1 MKKIIM
7 ACFLSVLCFQGFALT
22 GFDADYNAALK
33 RAKDNSKPIFILFTG
48 SDWCSWCVKF
58 EKEVLSKSEFLDYA
72 TNTWELVVADFPQ
85 KKKIAPELKKQYQA
99 LQKKYAVRG
108 FPTVM
113 LIDAK
118 GKELCSAGYSKGGAK
133 VWLEKFLNKLKIT
146 PLVEQYLAPIEKKV
160 RAIGE
165 ESRDEITANV
175 KTLEP
180 TDYKKWLQEYKSIA
194 NKYLPKVKAISDELA
209 KLNVPDEILE
219 KKEELSEEVNFMM
232 VSFESAA
239 KMDVEKEAKRIEE
252 LRKESESTK
261 KVERKINRVTIPK
274 AGEGKVDS
282 EYFAKVAMPFYKK
295 HIVDTFVPTKKMDK
309 KTADDVRKVRWALAR
324 YLSTGR
330 LEFPTGEEC
339 ALAEKLWRK
348 KFRDPAVAMLFYHSL
363 FSDAQYWRGRRIFS
377 DAIKIHNFKREPI
390 FGFILKSYLCKAE
403 KHRLK
408 VRKSDP
414 VKPYQDACAELEKY
428 TTDKIVDVFKK
439 ADYRILERLEE
450 LIIIPPSLSKKVGN
464 EYLSRC
470 MIAERAMNAAFEAR
484 GSGWASDVTEE
495 GWKGFQDN
503 NEIAA
508 SNLLAAVK
516 LRPEGARAPMML
528 ARLSGSSCAV
538 SEADTYSWCSLAVSN
553 SLDECAEQIQHF
565 VHFRTSRWGG
575 STAFLRDFLMQCATN
590 VDVRS
595 TFSYAAAAA
604 AFRKILVAEA
614 DNSVQSNALER
625 FITPD
630 MRAALYGMF
639 DAYAAA
645 PETEFMPSA
654 DMFRGMGMSLAL
666 QFCDW
671 PKVRKYYKMIKK
683 PLKHHVDSTWLI
695 RTYAPAINNT
705 HVSYLFRVL
714 GQSKYAEQFLE
725 AEEAVAAK
733 DYEKAYKL
741 YSKLQNIEKPSDGE
755 KYIAAEG
762 YYTMRR
768 VIEEKKGGWV
778 NLMPSKTGGEA
789 IHFWGMTFLDDDG
802 KARCHDNTRSYYRV
816 KKPIPGI
823 GSEFEGT
830 IHFEKDDK
838 NRKVWNIGWGLARV
852 YSGFCADN
860 NSWAYPY
867 IAFTRDEKGDH
878 YAIETYTNENS
889 NRENF
894 KDEDKWV
901 QLGRAPYL
909 MVAQGDLE
917 KSDSHSFKLSTTEDK
932 IEIFI
937 DGKIVYSSMLDD
949 IINVSYMRDRI
960 QPNGDVL
967 PVWKVFT
974 GSSFSDYRYRRLVK

>member
-1 MKKIIM
+1 M
-7 ACFLSVLCFQGFALT
+7 
-22 GFDADYNAALK
+22 
-33 RAKDNSKPIFILFTG
+33 
-48 SDWCSWCVKF
+48 
-58 EKEVLSKSEFLDYA
+58 
-72 TNTWELVVADFPQ
+72 
-85 KKKIAPELKKQYQA
+85 
-99 LQKKYAVRG
+99 
-108 FPTVM
+108 VM

-146 PLVEQYLAPIEKKV
+146 LLVEQYLAPIEKKINALNKEV
-160 RAIGE
+160 E
-165 ESRDEITANV
+165 EELKAKGT
-175 KTLEP
+175 TLEP

-219 KKEELSEEVNFMM
+219 KKEELSEEVDFMM
-232 VSFESAA
+232 MSFESAA

-348 KFRDPAVAMLFYHSL
+348 DFCDTAVAILYYHSRTY
-363 FSDAQYWRGRRIFS
+363 DQKYWIGRMIF
-377 DAIKIHNFKREPI
+377 KETMRVHNFKREPI
-390 FGFILKSYLCKAE
+390 LGFILKSYLCKAE
-403 KHRLK
+403 KHKLK

-450 LIIIPPSLSKKVGN
+450 LVIIPPILPKKVGN

-470 MIAERAMNAAFEAR
+470 MIAERAMDAAFEAR

-508 SNLLAAVK
+508 SNLLVAVK
-516 LRPEGARAPMML
+516 LRPQGARAPMML
-528 ARLSGSSCAV
+528 ARLSGSSCVV

-553 SLDECAEQIQHF
+553 SLDECTEQIHHF

-575 STAFLRDFLMQCATN
+575 STTFLRDFLMQCATN

-604 AFRKILVAEA
+604 AFEKILVAEA

-666 QFCDW
+666 QFRDW

-683 PLKHHVDSTWLI
+683 PLKHYLDSAWLI

-741 YSKLQNIEKPSDGE
+741 YSTLQDIKKPSDGE

-789 IHFWGMTFLDDDG
+789 IHFWGMTFLDGDG

-830 IHFEKDDK
+830 IHFENGGK

-867 IAFTRDEKGDH
+867 IAFIRDEKGDR
-878 YAIETYTNENS
+878 YEIEAFTEENS
-889 NRENF
+889 GNNQ
-894 KDEDKWV
+894 KVDEKSMK
-901 QLGRAPYL
+901 LGRAPYL
-909 MVAQGDLE
+909 VVVKGDLA
-917 KSDSHSFKLSTTEDK
+917 KSDSHSFKLSTTEGK
-932 IEIFI
+932 LEIFI
-937 DGKIVYSSMLDD
+937 DGKLVYSSMLDD

>member
-113 LIDAK
+113 LIDAR

-377 DAIKIHNFKREPI
+377 DAIKIHDFKREPI

-484 GSGWASDVTEE
+484 GSGWASEVTEE

-823 GSEFEGT
+823 SSEFEGT

-917 KSDSHSFKLSTTEDK
+917 KSDSHSFELSTTEDK

>member
-1 MKKIIM
+1 M
-7 ACFLSVLCFQGFALT
+7 
-22 GFDADYNAALK
+22 
-33 RAKDNSKPIFILFTG
+33 
-48 SDWCSWCVKF
+48 
-58 EKEVLSKSEFLDYA
+58 
-72 TNTWELVVADFPQ
+72 
-85 KKKIAPELKKQYQA
+85 
-99 LQKKYAVRG
+99 
-108 FPTVM
+108 
-113 LIDAK
+113 
-118 GKELCSAGYSKGGAK
+118 
-133 VWLEKFLNKLKIT
+133 
-146 PLVEQYLAPIEKKV
+146 
-160 RAIGE
+160 
-165 ESRDEITANV
+165 
-175 KTLEP
+175 
-180 TDYKKWLQEYKSIA
+180 
-194 NKYLPKVKAISDELA
+194 PKVKAISDELA

-232 VSFESAA
+232 MSFESAA

-295 HIVDTFVPTKKMDK
+295 HIVDTFVPTEKMDK
-309 KTADDVRKVRWALAR
+309 NVADDIRKVRWALAR
-324 YLSTGR
+324 FLSTGR

-348 KFRDPAVAMLFYHSL
+348 DFCDTAVAILYYHSRTY
-363 FSDAQYWRGRRIFS
+363 DQKYWIGRMIF
-377 DAIKIHNFKREPI
+377 KETMRVHNFKREPI
-390 FGFILKSYLCKAE
+390 LGFILKSYLCKAE
-403 KHRLK
+403 KHKLD

-414 VKPYQDACAELEKY
+414 VKPYQDACAALEKY

-450 LIIIPPSLSKKVGN
+450 LVIIPPILPKKVGN

-470 MIAERAMNAAFEAR
+470 MIAERAMDAAFEAR
-484 GSGWASDVTEE
+484 GSGWARDVTEE

-516 LRPEGARAPMML
+516 MRPEGARAPMML

-553 SLDECAEQIQHF
+553 SLDECAEQIHHF

-575 STAFLRDFLMQCATN
+575 STTFLRDFLMQCATN

-595 TFSYAAAAA
+595 TFSYTAAAA
-604 AFRKILVAEA
+604 AFEKILVAEA
-614 DNSVQSNALER
+614 DNAIQSNALER

-630 MRAALYGMF
+630 MRTALYGMF

-666 QFCDW
+666 QFRDW

-683 PLKHHVDSTWLI
+683 PLKHYLDSAWLI

-789 IHFWGMTFLDDDG
+789 IHFYGMTFLDDDG
-802 KARCHDNTRSYYRV
+802 KARCHNHTRSYYRV
-816 KKPIPGI
+816 NQPIPGI

-860 NSWAYPY
+860 NAWAYPY
-867 IAFTRDEKGDH
+867 IAFIRDEKGDR
-878 YAIETYTNENS
+878 YEIEAFTEENS
-889 NRENF
+889 GNNQ
-894 KDEDKWV
+894 KVDEKAMK
-901 QLGRAPYL
+901 LGRAPYL
-909 MVAQGDLE
+909 VVVKGDLA
-917 KSDSHSFKLSTTEDK
+917 KSDSHSFKLSTTEGK
-932 IEIFI
+932 LEIFI
-937 DGKIVYSSMLDD
+937 DGKVVYSSVLEEALDF
-949 IINVSYMRDRI
+949 SEMRDRI

>member
-160 RAIGE
+160 RVISE
-165 ESRDEITANV
+165 ESRDEITAKV

-232 VSFESAA
+232 MSFESAA

-252 LRKESESTK
+252 LRKESEAAK
-261 KVERKINRVTIPK
+261 KIERKINRVTIPK

-282 EYFAKVAMPFYKK
+282 DYFANVAMPFYKQ
-295 HIVDTFVPTKKMDK
+295 HIIDTFVPAKDMDK
-309 KTADDVRKVRWALAR
+309 NVADDVRKVRWALAR

-330 LEFPTGEEC
+330 SDFPTGEEC
-339 ALAEKLWRK
+339 ALADKLWRK
-348 KFRDPAVAMLFYHSL
+348 KNRDGAVAILYYHSL
-363 FSDAQYWRGRRIFS
+363 MYDGKYWSGRNIFK
-377 DAIKIHNFKREPI
+377 DAIKVHDFKNEPI
-390 FGFILKSYLCKAE
+390 LGFILKSYLCKVE
-403 KHRLK
+403 KHKLD

-414 VKPYQDACAELEKY
+414 VKPYQEACAELEKY
-428 TTDKIVDVFKK
+428 TTDKIAEVFKK

-450 LIIIPPSLSKKVGN
+450 LIIIPPSLPKKVGN
-464 EYLSRC
+464 EYLARG
-470 MIAERAMNAAFEAR
+470 MIAERAMDAAFEAR

-503 NEIAA
+503 NEIAS

-516 LRPEGARAPMML
+516 LRPDGARAPMML
-528 ARLSGSSCAV
+528 SRLSGSSCAV
-538 SEADTYSWCSLAVSN
+538 SEADTYSWCSLAISN
-553 SLDECAEQIQHF
+553 SLDECAESIRRF
-565 VHFRTSRWGG
+565 LHFRTSRWGG

-595 TFSYAAAAA
+595 TFSYTAAAA
-604 AFRKILVAEA
+604 AFEKILVAEA
-614 DNSVQSNALER
+614 DNAVQSNALER

-630 MRAALYGMF
+630 MRTALYGMF

-654 DMFRGMGMSLAL
+654 DIFRGMGMSLAL
-666 QFCDW
+666 QFRDW

-683 PLKHHVDSTWLI
+683 PLKHYLDSSWLI

-705 HVSYLFRVL
+705 HVSYLFRIL
-714 GQSKYAEQFLE
+714 GESKYADQFLE
-725 AEEAVAAK
+725 AEEAVSAK

-741 YSKLQNIEKPSDGE
+741 YSTLQDIRKPSDGE

-789 IHFWGMTFLDDDG
+789 IHFWGMTFLDGDG

-830 IHFEKDDK
+830 IHFENGGK

-860 NSWAYPY
+860 NAWAYPY
-867 IAFTRDEKGDH
+867 IAFIRDEKGDR
-878 YAIETYTNENS
+878 YEIEAFTEENS
-889 NRENF
+889 ENNQ
-894 KDEDKWV
+894 KVDEKAMK
-901 QLGRAPYL
+901 LGRTPYL
-909 MVAQGDLE
+909 VVVKGDLS
-917 KSDSHSFKLSTTEDK
+917 KSDSHSFKLSTTEGK
-932 IEIFI
+932 LEIFI
-937 DGKIVYSSMLDD
+937 DGKVVYSSVLEETLDF
-949 IINVSYMRDRI
+949 SEMRDRI

>member
-1 MKKIIM
+1 
-7 ACFLSVLCFQGFALT
+7 
-22 GFDADYNAALK
+22 
-33 RAKDNSKPIFILFTG
+33 
-48 SDWCSWCVKF
+48 
-58 EKEVLSKSEFLDYA
+58 
-72 TNTWELVVADFPQ
+72 
-85 KKKIAPELKKQYQA
+85 
-99 LQKKYAVRG
+99 
-108 FPTVM
+108 
-113 LIDAK
+113 
-118 GKELCSAGYSKGGAK
+118 
-133 VWLEKFLNKLKIT
+133 
-146 PLVEQYLAPIEKKV
+146 
-160 RAIGE
+160 
-165 ESRDEITANV
+165 
-175 KTLEP
+175 
-180 TDYKKWLQEYKSIA
+180 
-194 NKYLPKVKAISDELA
+194 
-209 KLNVPDEILE
+209 
-219 KKEELSEEVNFMM
+219 
-232 VSFESAA
+232 
-239 KMDVEKEAKRIEE
+239 
-252 LRKESESTK
+252 
-261 KVERKINRVTIPK
+261 
-274 AGEGKVDS
+274 
-282 EYFAKVAMPFYKK
+282 
-295 HIVDTFVPTKKMDK
+295 
-309 KTADDVRKVRWALAR
+309 
-324 YLSTGR
+324 
-330 LEFPTGEEC
+330 
-339 ALAEKLWRK
+339 
-348 KFRDPAVAMLFYHSL
+348 
-363 FSDAQYWRGRRIFS
+363 
-377 DAIKIHNFKREPI
+377 
-390 FGFILKSYLCKAE
+390 
-403 KHRLK
+403 
-408 VRKSDP
+408 
-414 VKPYQDACAELEKY
+414 
-428 TTDKIVDVFKK
+428 
-439 ADYRILERLEE
+439 
-450 LIIIPPSLSKKVGN
+450 
-464 EYLSRC
+464 
-470 MIAERAMNAAFEAR
+470 
-484 GSGWASDVTEE
+484 
-495 GWKGFQDN
+495 
-503 NEIAA
+503 
-508 SNLLAAVK
+508 
-516 LRPEGARAPMML
+516 
-528 ARLSGSSCAV
+528 
-538 SEADTYSWCSLAVSN
+538 
-553 SLDECAEQIQHF
+553 
-565 VHFRTSRWGG
+565 
-575 STAFLRDFLMQCATN
+575 MQCATN

-604 AFRKILVAEA
+604 AFKKILVAEA

-666 QFCDW
+666 QFRDW

-789 IHFWGMTFLDDDG
+789 IHFWGMTFLDGDG

-878 YAIETYTNENS
+878 YAIDTFTNENS

-917 KSDSHSFKLSTTEDK
+917 KSDSHSFKLLTTEDK

-937 DGKIVYSSMLDD
+937 DGKLVYSSMLDD